1 MYKLIISDLDETLL
15 NSEHKICDENIKLI
29 NKASK
34 LGIKF
39 IPATGRGYNEVSDIL
54 VDLNLHD
61 KEDEYVISF
70 NGGAITENKHMKV
83 MNFENLP
90 FEIANEIYK
99 FGLKKDVCIHVYTEK
114 DIYMYN
120 VNDDERKRY
129 ENRETAFIEINEM
142 SLDFLND
149 TPIAKVLYQNVDI
162 PYLKNISDE
171 MTHITDNNVS
181 VSYSS
186 NRYMEFNKI
195 GVNKGKAV
203 LNLSKLLGAEPN
215 EVIVVGD
222 NYNDIPMLEV
232 AGLSVAAGNAVQDVK
247 NICDYV
253 CKNDNNEGVIAEV
266 VEKFI
271 INNISNQEN

>member
-15 NSEHKICDENIKLI
+15 NNKHKICNENIKLI
-29 NKASK
+29 NEATKK
-34 LGIKF
+34 GIKF

-70 NGGAITENKHMKV
+70 NGGAITENRNMKV
-83 MNFENLP
+83 INFENLP
-90 FEIANEIYK
+90 FETANKIYK
-99 FGLKKDVCIHVYTEK
+99 FGLKKDVCMHVYTEK

-129 ENRETAFIEINEM
+129 ENRKTSFIEINEM
-142 SLDFLND
+142 SLDFLKN
-149 TPIAKVLYQNVDI
+149 TPIAKVLYQNLDVS
-162 PYLKNISDE
+162 YLRNISDE
-171 MTHITDNNVS
+171 MVHITNNSVS

-186 NRYMEFNKI
+186 NRYVEFNKI
-195 GVNKGKAV
+195 GVNKGDAV
-203 LNLSKLLGAEPN
+203 LNISKLLGAEPH

-247 NICDYV
+247 NICDYI
-253 CKNDNNEGVIAEV
+253 CKNDNNEGVLAEV
-266 VEKFI
+266 IEKFVLNSI
-271 INNISNQEN
+271 KN